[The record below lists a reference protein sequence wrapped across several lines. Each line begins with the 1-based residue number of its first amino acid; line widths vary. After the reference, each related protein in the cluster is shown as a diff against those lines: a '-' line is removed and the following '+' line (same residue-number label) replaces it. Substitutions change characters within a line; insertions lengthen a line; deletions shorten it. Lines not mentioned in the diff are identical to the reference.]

1 MKTSPRVVFAVA
13 SRSFCRALAVGGV
26 FLAAFAFGHRASALE
41 HAMSVSKSP
50 FGKLSDGTQVD
61 LYTLK
66 NAHSVTVKIMTYGG
80 IITSLEAPDRQGQP
94 GEIQLGFDSLDG
106 YLKGH
111 PYFGALC
118 GRVANRIAGG
128 RFAIDGKSYQL
139 ATNNGPNHLHGGEKG
154 FDKVVWKGRPIEKD
168 DRVGVELTH
177 LSPDGDQGYPGNL
190 AITVVYTLDNKNDLT
205 IDYTAR
211 TDKATPINLTNHTYW
226 NLADAGKGDVLGHR
240 LKLNANRYLP
250 VDKTMIPT
258 GELKKVQGT
267 PMDFTQEAPLGSRID
282 QLGGDPGGYDHC
294 YVLDKKPGEGLSL
307 AARLADPKSG
317 RMLEVFT
324 TEPAIQ
330 LYTGNFL
337 DGTLTS
343 RGATF
348 GKRHAVCLE
357 TQHYPDAINRPEF
370 PTTLL
375 RPGQTYR
382 QTTTY
387 RFSKE

>member
-1 MKTSPRVVFAVA
+1 
-13 SRSFCRALAVGGV
+13 
-26 FLAAFAFGHRASALE
+26 
-41 HAMSVSKSP
+41 
-50 FGKLSDGTQVD
+50 
-61 LYTLK
+61 
-66 NAHSVTVKIMTYGG
+66 
-80 IITSLEAPDRQGQP
+80 
-94 GEIQLGFDSLDG
+94 
-106 YLKGH
+106 
-111 PYFGALC
+111 GALC

-240 LKLNANRYLP
+240 LKLNADRYLP
-250 VDKTMIPT
+250 VDATMIPT

-267 PMDFTQEAPLGSRID
+267 PMDFTREAPLGSRID

-343 RGATF
+343 RGATV

-375 RPGQTYR
+375 RPGKTYR
-382 QTTTY
+382 QTTEY
-387 RFSKE
+387 RFSNE

>member
-1 MKTSPRVVFAVA
+1 M
-13 SRSFCRALAVGGV
+13 GGV
-26 FLAAFAFGHRASALE
+26 FLAAFAFGHRALAQE
-41 HAMSVSKSP
+41 RAMSVSKSP
-50 FGKLSDGTQVD
+50 FGNLPDGTQVD

-80 IITSLEAPDRQGQP
+80 IITSLQTPDRQGKP
-94 GEIQLGFDSLDG
+94 GEIQLGFDSLDE

-154 FDKVVWKGRPIEKD
+154 FDKVVWKGRPIEKE

-177 LSPDGDQGYPGNL
+177 LSPDGDEGYPGNL
-190 AITVVYTLDNKNDLT
+190 SVTVVYMLDDKNELT

-240 LKLNANRYLP
+240 LRLNADRYLP
-250 VDKTMIPT
+250 VDETMIPT
-258 GELKKVQGT
+258 GELEKVQGT
-267 PMDFTQEAPLGSRID
+267 PMDFTKEASLGSRID

-294 YVLDKKPGEGLSL
+294 YVLDKQPGEGLSL
-307 AARLADPKSG
+307 AARLTDPKSG
-317 RMLEVFT
+317 RVLEVFT

-357 TQHYPDAINRPEF
+357 TQHYPDSINQPKF

-375 RPGQTYR
+375 KPGQTYR
-382 QTTTY
+382 QTTVY
-387 RFSKE
+387 RFSRGGSGKDEG